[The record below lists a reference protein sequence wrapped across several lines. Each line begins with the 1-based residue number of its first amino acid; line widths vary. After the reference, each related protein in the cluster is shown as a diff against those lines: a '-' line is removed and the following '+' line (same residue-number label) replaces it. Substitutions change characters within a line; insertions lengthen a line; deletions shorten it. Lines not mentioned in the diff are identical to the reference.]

1 MARKASKPGESVGS
15 EAGLASSS
23 GRPAAGVNPEAR
35 AAHVKHLRRVKGQVE
50 GIERMVVDGRYCAD
64 VIIQITAA
72 RASLL
77 SVAKA
82 LLAEHLKA
90 CHIEAIKN
98 GGADIDDMYQE
109 LVDLVGKM
117 AK

>member
-1 MARKASKPGESVGS
+1 MARKSPKPGGSATSESAI
-15 EAGLASSS
+15 ESST
-23 GRPAAGVNPEAR
+23 GRPAVGVNPAAR

-50 GIERMVVDGRYCAD
+50 GIERMIASDRYCAD

-90 CHIEAIKN
+90 CHLRAIRD
-98 GGADIDDMYQE
+98 GETDVDDMYQE